1 MSKRYKDGDK
11 VIIRKDLQ
19 HGLYY
24 GGIYVN
30 KDMEKMGGMVMT
42 VKDPWREGEN
52 FELYEDKDGYA
63 WTSDMVLDCICD
75 IETYKSQS

>member
-1 MSKRYKDGDK
+1 
-11 VIIRKDLQ
+11 
-19 HGLYY
+19 
-24 GGIYVN
+24 
-30 KDMEKMGGMVMT
+30 MEKMGGMVMT
-42 VKDPWREGEN
+42 LKDPWREGEN